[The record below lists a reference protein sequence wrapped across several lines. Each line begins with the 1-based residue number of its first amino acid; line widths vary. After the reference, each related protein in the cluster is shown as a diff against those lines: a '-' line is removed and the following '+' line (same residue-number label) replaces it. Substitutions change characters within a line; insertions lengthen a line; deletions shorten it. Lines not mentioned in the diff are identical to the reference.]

1 MVQWVWWCWL
11 LLWFF
16 VSFFVFFCFRFLL
29 QGSYANG
36 SAMRIAP
43 VGVAFRNADH
53 QVLYAATEA
62 AEMCTHVHAE
72 AVDAA
77 FVQAAAVA
85 LLVNDDPRAA
95 TAGQLLEQLIA
106 LARTEEMRTRLCV
119 IQNALQV
126 RDRPCRAT

>member
-62 AEMCTHVHAE
+62 AVMCTHVHAE

-77 FVQAAAVA
+77 FVQAEAGGQQGKGG
-85 LLVNDDPRAA
+85 PRARPH
-95 TAGQLLEQLIA
+95 GKQLEQLIA

>member
-62 AEMCTHVHAE
+62 AVMCTHVHAE

-77 FVQAAAVA
+77 FVQACPHVRRCGRLWNGSGSRYSARRLQRFWRFYRSHCFPAVRVNLSA
-85 LLVNDDPRAA
+85 LLRIV
-95 TAGQLLEQLIA
+95 
-106 LARTEEMRTRLCV
+106 
-119 IQNALQV
+119 
-126 RDRPCRAT
+126 